1 MRSMFQMGFAGPS
14 SFPSHSQV
22 RLATLGQNTT
32 IDGNAYIA
40 QINDAMNKMQSVQ
53 AWVSAH
59 PNYMAQLGSDASRF
73 QAMYTQAPTAYDT
86 VTDVYQRISTNDPA
100 AWQITSVEKQQVDG
114 WVQVMNELAKIVA
127 AHPDSG
133 GIPNA
138 GAGFPNVQLTPVKPG
153 TPIPAGAAAAPAAS
167 GGISPLAIGAIA
179 AGALAV
185 GLAVLS

>member
-14 SFPSHSQV
+14 SFPAHAQV

-32 IDGNAYIA
+32 IDGNAYLA
-40 QINDAMNKMQSVQ
+40 QINDATNKMLSVQ
-53 AWVSAH
+53 NWVSAH
-59 PNYMAQLGSDASRF
+59 PNYMTQLGADASRF

-86 VTDVYQRISTNDPA
+86 VTDVSQRISASDPG
-100 AWQITSVEKQQVDG
+100 AWQITSIEKQQVDG
-114 WVQVMNELAKIVA
+114 WIAVMNELAKIVA

-133 GIPNA
+133 LTP

-153 TPIPAGAAAAPAAS
+153 TPAPAGAAAVPARS
-167 GGISPLAIGAIA
+167 GGVSPLAIGAIA

-185 GLAVLS
+185 GLVVLS

>member
-1 MRSMFQMGFAGPS
+1 MRSMFQMGFAGRG
-14 SFPSHSQV
+14 SFPAHSQV

-53 AWVSAH
+53 AWVDSH
-59 PNYMAQLGSDASRF
+59 PNYMAQLGSDGSRF

-86 VTDVYQRISTNDPA
+86 VTNVYQRISTNDPA
-100 AWQITSVEKQQVDG
+100 AWTISSVEKSQVDG
-114 WVQVMNELAKIVA
+114 WIAVMNELAKIVA

-133 GIPNA
+133 GITNA

-153 TPIPAGAAAAPAAS
+153 APVPAGAVPAPAA

-185 GLAVLS
+185 GLVVLS